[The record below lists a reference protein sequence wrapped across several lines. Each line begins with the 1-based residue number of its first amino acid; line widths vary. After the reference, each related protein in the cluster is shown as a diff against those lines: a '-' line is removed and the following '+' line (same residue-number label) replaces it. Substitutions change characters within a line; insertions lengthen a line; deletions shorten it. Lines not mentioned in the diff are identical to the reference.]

1 MSHSQFSYAR
11 RVQFSETDLA
21 GIVHFSN
28 FFRFME
34 EAEHAFYRSLGYS
47 VHAMPGDE
55 EGSTVGWPRV
65 HAEADYRRPLRF
77 EDEFEIE
84 LLIEEIR
91 SKTIAYK
98 LNFWKLPEAGV
109 SGERELVAHGKL
121 VVVCVAFD
129 GGERKGMRAV
139 SIPGH
144 FREKIAEAG
153 KELLPSS

>member
-1 MSHSQFSYAR
+1 MSCSQFTYTR
-11 RVQFSETDLA
+11 RVSFSETDLA

-28 FFRFME
+28 FFRYME

-55 EGSTVGWPRV
+55 DGSTVGWPRV

-77 EDEFEIE
+77 EEEFEVE

-91 SKTIAYK
+91 SKTITYK
-98 LNFWKLPEAGV
+98 LNFWKTEDG
-109 SGERELVAHGKL
+109 RELAAHGKL

-129 GGERKGMRAV
+129 SGERKGMKAV
-139 SIPGH
+139 SIPTH
-144 FREKIAEAG
+144 FREKIEATTG
-153 KELLPSS
+153 SST